1 MPVREQDIKTVTT
14 AGVPERLVDAE
25 ILPLATRLV
34 VTAKESNNG
43 SMYVGD
49 YDTLASAGKG
59 QKLSVNTGDIGDEFV
74 FPRQQPFD
82 IWVDATANGEG
93 VHWALID
100 D

>member
-1 MPVREQDIKTVTT
+1 MPIREQDIKTVTT

-25 ILPLATRLV
+25 ILPLAGKLV
-34 VTAKESNNG
+34 VTALAANEG
-43 SMYVGD
+43 SIYVGD

-59 QKLSVNTGDIGDEFV
+59 HKLDVLTGAGAEFV

-82 IWVDATANGEG
+82 IWVDATASGEG
-93 VHWALID
+93 VHWALMD